1 MLQIFYGPDSFSRA
15 EALAALR
22 RSLDADGMLATNTAV
37 FDGKSVK
44 PDELFAACDTVP
56 FLAAHRLV
64 LVEGLLAAQEGRA
77 RRPRGGRGRANAAE
91 PASGDGSPWA
101 ALPEYARR
109 LPPTTELVLVEGE
122 LRADNWLLAALR
134 DVAQLRQFPLLG
146 HDELQRWVL
155 NRARALQAPIAPRA
169 AATLAEAVGANLWQ
183 LNGELEKLALY
194 AHGRPIEVADVNA
207 MVHTAEGGTVFQLC
221 DAVVAGRGGE
231 ALRLTRLL
239 LDGGAAGP
247 YLLTMLARQFRQ
259 LLVARALQ
267 RAGAPRAEIARRA
280 EVPDFRVMAVLNQAA
295 RFAPG
300 RLEAIY
306 ERLLAADLAVK
317 RGEQD
322 EDAAIELLV
331 GELAAQRA

>member
-1 MLQIFYGPDSFSRA
+1 MLRIFYGPDTFSRG

-22 RSLDADGMLATNTAV
+22 RSLDGDGMLATNTAL

-56 FLAAHRLV
+56 FLAEHRLV
-64 LVEGLLAAQEGRA
+64 LVDGLLGAQEGRV
-77 RRPRGGRGRANAAE
+77 RRGRAGRARASAAE
-91 PASGDGSPWA
+91 PAAGDGSPWA

-122 LRADNWLLAALR
+122 LRADTWLLAALR
-134 DVAQLRQFPLLG
+134 DAAELRQFPLLG
-146 HDELQRWVL
+146 QEELQRWVQ
-155 NRARALQAPIAPRA
+155 ARAHAVQAPITARA

-183 LNGELEKLALY
+183 LNSELEKLALY
-194 AHGRPIEVADVNA
+194 AHGRPIEVSDVTA

-221 DAVVAGRGGE
+221 DAVLAGRGGE
-231 ALRLTRLL
+231 ALRLARLL

-247 YLLTMLARQFRQ
+247 YLLTMLARQYRQ
-259 LLVARALQ
+259 LLVARDLQ
-267 RAGAPRAEIARRA
+267 RRGAPRAEIARRA
-280 EVPDFRVMAVLNQAA
+280 EVPDFRVTNVINQAQ
-295 RFAPG
+295 RFPPG

-306 ERLLAADLAVK
+306 ERLLEADLAVK
-317 RGEQD
+317 RGDQD

-331 GELAAQRA
+331 AELTMPRV

>member
-1 MLQIFYGPDSFSRA
+1 MLHIFCGPDTFSRG

-22 RSLDADGMLATNTAV
+22 RSLDGNGMLVTNTAV

-44 PDELFAACDTVP
+44 PEELFAACDTVP

-64 LVEGLLAAQEGRA
+64 QVEGLLAAQEGRM
-77 RRPRGGRGRANAAE
+77 RRGRTARGRASAGE
-91 PASGDGSPWA
+91 PSAGDSSPWA
-101 ALPEYARR
+101 ALAEYAPR
-109 LPPTTELVLVEGE
+109 LPPSTELVLVEGE

-134 DVAQLRQFPLLG
+134 DGVELRQFPLLG
-146 HDELQRWVL
+146 PQELQRWVQ
-155 NRARALQAPIAPRA
+155 ARAHAVQAPITPRA
-169 AATLAEAVGANLWQ
+169 AATLAESVGANLWQ
-183 LNGELEKLALY
+183 LNSELEKLALY
-194 AHGRPIEVADVNA
+194 AHGRPIEVSDVTA
-207 MVHTAEGGTVFQLC
+207 MVRTAEGGTVFQLC
-221 DAVVAGRGGE
+221 DAVLAGRGGE
-231 ALRLTRLL
+231 ALRLARLL

-259 LLVARALQ
+259 LLVARDLQ
-267 RAGAPRAEIARRA
+267 RSGAPRAEIARRA
-280 EVPDFRVMAVLNQAA
+280 EVPDFRVMNVVNQAQ
-295 RFAPG
+295 RFPPG

-331 GELAAQRA
+331 AELAMQRA